1 MGMKLKC
8 FVLLG
13 FSFLIKMK
21 NPVKT
26 DFIQLCFENVTVK
39 YFAFHETMQT
49 VFHKSF
55 FPQIHWLYLLTP
67 NHILLLWWIW
77 CYFLSWF
84 FSVFHFL
91 CLPPLPM
98 RSFPVNYSFCRPRNG
113 RRGKKRQ
120 KKTGFLWLYHQ
131 LLFYHLGCVVTPFF
145 QSSTRLE

>member
-8 FVLLG
+8 FVLIG

-26 DFIQLCFENVTVK
+26 DFIHLCFENVTVK

-84 FSVFHFL
+84 FSVLQSTVYPLSCWDPSQSTIPFVGLEMEDGEKKDKKDRVSVALPTTFVLSFRL
-91 CLPPLPM
+91 CGD
-98 RSFPVNYSFCRPRNG
+98 S
-113 RRGKKRQ
+113 
-120 KKTGFLWLYHQ
+120 
-131 LLFYHLGCVVTPFF
+131 LF
-145 QSSTRLE
+145 SI